1 MTKNQAGNIMRH
13 IKTIPNPDNVYAE
26 NLRKSYSAPVLRF
39 FGSVSELTQNGNGT
53 GTDGGT
59 TPGMTMQSDRN
70 LKENIVRIG
79 EHPLGLGLYL
89 FDYRQEH
96 REQCGYGRK
105 FGVMADEVEMVM
117 PSAVSTGRNGYKT
130 VNYGMLGINLAV

>member
-1 MTKNQAGNIMRH
+1 MQHK
-13 IKTIPNPDNVYAE
+13 KTIPISDNVCVE
-26 NLRKSYSAPVLRF
+26 NLRKYYSTPVFQL
-39 FGSVSELTQNGNGT
+39 FGSVRDLTRNGNGT

-59 TPGMTMQSDRN
+59 TPGMTKQSDRN

-79 EHPLGLGLYL
+79 EHPLGIGLYL
-89 FDYRQEH
+89 FDYIQEY
-96 REQCGYGRK
+96 RKQCGHGRK

-117 PSAVSTGRNGYKT
+117 PSAVSTDSNGYKT